1 MSDDIMFSDCLL
13 VKMSLDF
20 SKNVL
25 VDISLKSGLFAY
37 PLH

>member
-20 SKNVL
+20 SKNVS